1 MIGIDHFGH
10 LCFMLPSWS
19 GTHRSSRTGTSTGI
33 SSSYLYGSRLGVE
46 EVAVCRRLCGQGVSI
61 IASSIIGASEA

>member
-1 MIGIDHFGH
+1 
-10 LCFMLPSWS
+10 MLPSWS

-46 EVAVCRRLCGQGVSI
+46 EVAGCRLLCGLVVNLIPSW
-61 IASSIIGASEA
+61 IIGASKTSEAEGEDS